1 MKAIVRDRYGSPDVL
16 RLEEIEKPTC
26 GENALLVRVH
36 ASSVSASDWEGL
48 TGAPLYVRLIGSG
61 LRKPRIKILGSDF
74 AGRVEAVGRNVKQFQ
89 PGDDVFGDTMWCG
102 LSTFAEYVAVP
113 ENAPLARKPT
123 SMSFEEAA
131 TLPQAAVIAL
141 QGIRDKGQVQ
151 PGQRVLIVGAGGGGG
166 TFAVQLAKR
175 LGAEV
180 TGVDNTEKL
189 DVMCSVGADHVIDY
203 TQEDF
208 AQNAQHYDLILDL
221 AAHRSIFDCKRALR
235 PGGTYLMVGGSMTR
249 LVQVLTLGPLI
260 SMTGSKKMGLLAVR
274 TSQEALAAV
283 VQEFEAEKIVPVI
296 DKRYALS
303 EVPEAIRYLGEGHA
317 RGKVVITI

>member
-1 MKAIVRDRYGSPDVL
+1 MIGF
-16 RLEEIEKPTC
+16 
-26 GENALLVRVH
+26 GLL
-36 ASSVSASDWEGL
+36 
-48 TGAPLYVRLIGSG
+48 
-61 LRKPRIKILGSDF
+61 KPRIKILGSDF

-151 PGQRVLIVGAGGGGG
+151 PGQRVLIVGAGGESG

-189 DVMCSVGADHVIDY
+189 DVMRSVGADHVIDY

-274 TSQEALAAV
+274 TGQEALAAV